1 MKCFLAFL
9 SLLFLLNMNTL
20 LAIEEPLVFEDPN
33 KQIRFDSLM
42 EELRCLVC
50 QNQSLA
56 DSGAGLADDLRKEAY
71 RMIAMGESNEA
82 IKAFMVD
89 RYGDFVLYDP
99 PLRTSTFLLW
109 FGPFILILIAILAI
123 IVILKHRKTDQP
135 KKN

>member
-1 MKCFLAFL
+1 MKCFLAFF
-9 SLLFLLNMNTL
+9 SLLFLINMNTL
-20 LAIEEPLVFEDPN
+20 LALEEPLVFEDPN

-109 FGPFILILIAILAI
+109 FGPFILILIAIIAI
-123 IVILKHRKTDQP
+123 IVILKQRNRLT
-135 KKN
+135 

>member
-9 SLLFLLNMNTL
+9 SLLFLLNMNNL
-20 LAIEEPLVFEDPN
+20 LALEEPLVFEDPN

-109 FGPFILILIAILAI
+109 FGPFILILIAIIAI

>member
-42 EELRCLVC
+42 EELRCLAC

-109 FGPFILILIAILAI
+109 FGPFILILIAIIAI
-123 IVILKHRKTDQP
+123 IVILKQRNRLT
-135 KKN
+135 

>member
-109 FGPFILILIAILAI
+109 FGPFILILIAIIAI
-123 IVILKHRKTDQP
+123 IVILKQRNRLT
-135 KKN
+135 

>member
-82 IKAFMVD
+82 IKAFMVN
-89 RYGDFVLYDP
+89 RYGYFVLYDP

-109 FGPFILILIAILAI
+109 FGPFILILIAIIAI
-123 IVILKHRKTDQP
+123 IVILKQRNRLT
-135 KKN
+135 